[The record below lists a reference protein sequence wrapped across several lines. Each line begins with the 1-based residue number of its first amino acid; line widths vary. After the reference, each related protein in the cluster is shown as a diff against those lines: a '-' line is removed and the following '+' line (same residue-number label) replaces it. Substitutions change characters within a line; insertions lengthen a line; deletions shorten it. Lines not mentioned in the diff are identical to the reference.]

1 MNKRILTL
9 LLSTLLSQTLTA
21 GQTALN
27 VSDYTARTM
36 QQAQQLADDK
46 KVVEAI
52 KRLESVEVTRSDDIA
67 AINKMLGL
75 YYWQVEHFDASIL
88 SLERALEVNA
98 FPSDEAWFTRRM
110 LAQLYLT
117 QGEFRKAIPLLQTLL
132 KAVPDTENEAEIW
145 RYLAQAQ
152 YSVENW
158 QETLKATQSFQRV
171 QSKPD
176 SIILSLALAAN
187 VQLERW
193 KPVVPIAKQLIS
205 LQPNNKN
212 WWLQAYNAYLNLK
225 QDKSA
230 LDMLAL
236 AELQGISL
244 NESEIK
250 ALAYLYAGEGIYQ
263 KAAQTLARLTDA
275 QHDLSLLKLQ
285 AQYWQAAKEW
295 ESALSYW
302 QKAATQE
309 PKYLWEVAVLQN
321 ELQRYQQ
328 VIASLD
334 TMQNPQRQFDGQLLK
349 INALYRLDRLEEAYI
364 LAKKTDA
371 IKSTKQTT
379 SWLNFLSHKTKASH
393 KVEALDEAYSEP
405 KDETANRPGHQK
417 VLQENS

>member
-9 LLSTLLSQTLTA
+9 VISMLLSQPILA
-21 GQTALN
+21 GQAALN
-27 VSDYTARTM
+27 VSDYAARAM

-52 KRLESVEVTRSDDIA
+52 KRLESTEISRADDIA
-67 AINKMLGL
+67 ALNKMLGL
-75 YYWQVEHFDASIL
+75 YYWQEERFDASIL
-88 SLERALEVNA
+88 SLEKALKVNA
-98 FPSDEAWFTRRM
+98 FPSNEAWFTRRM

-117 QGEFRKAIPLLQTLL
+117 QGEFKKAIPLLQTLL
-132 KAVPDTENEAEIW
+132 NAVPQNENEAEIW

-158 QETLKATQSFQRV
+158 QATLKATQGFQRV

-176 SIILSLALAAN
+176 STILSLALAAN
-187 VQLERW
+187 VQLEQW
-193 KPVVPIAKQLIS
+193 KSVVPIAKQLIS

-225 QDKSA
+225 QEKSA

-250 ALAYLYAGEGIYQ
+250 ALAYLYAGEGIYL
-263 KAAQTLARLTDA
+263 KAAQTLARLDDA
-275 QHDLSLLKLQ
+275 QHDLQLLKLQ
-285 AQYWQAAKEW
+285 AQYWQTAKEW

-302 QKAATQE
+302 QKAAMQE
-309 PKYLWEVAVLQN
+309 PKYLWEVAILQN
-321 ELQRYQQ
+321 ELKRYQQ

-334 TMQNPQRQFDGQLLK
+334 TMQNPQRQFDGQMLK
-349 INALYRLDRLEEAYI
+349 INALYRLDRLEEAY
-364 LAKKTDA
+364 LQAKKADA
-371 IKSTKQTT
+371 IKSTQQTT
-379 SWLNFLSHKTKASH
+379 SWLNFLSHKMKASH
-393 KVEALDEAYSEP
+393 KVEALDEEQ
-405 KDETANRPGHQK
+405 KGGTASRPHYQK
-417 VLQENS
+417 ERQDNS